1 MDQKPNEI
9 RVVGARADKKMVVFY
24 LESGEELI
32 IKQGD
37 HRLGD
42 LLDVVIPITSR
53 GETAVVSL
61 QDFSVYAAFEQKSQG
76 LTKFFRIAKDKVKG
90 FFGGQTN
97 THETHIPEEGKQAI
111 LRAIAGEVMT
121 EDEVIEHGKP
131 IDPTDEIA
139 ENEVVVAVVTTPATE
154 TAPAKKAVIPGVQ
167 SLKPLINHAVKTNS
181 VGVQAFLARCA
192 QFIDKRQH
200 SVDDLMRFLEK
211 GDLPLADDGSIIAYK
226 MLNTFRGDAS
236 GETFV
241 DCHSGKIQQRVGSYV
256 CVNEN
261 LVDLNR
267 RNECSNGLHIARRGY
282 LSSFGGDV
290 CVLCKIDPED
300 VMVVPHNDPNKVR
313 VKGYHIL
320 GKLSD
325 EAKQLLKSGRAMTGE
340 ETALKMVYDAI
351 KGNHIDRIE
360 RVQVNGQMGTNVVV
374 TKLNHDR
381 NKGRDGY
388 EYAGSDLS
396 KAAALDDETNVV
408 GTVDPREIN
417 KKVTEEMAKVQQER
431 QTGVPVSEGI
441 IGNNPTMV
449 ILDDIHSGVEP
460 EEDED
465 DVAGSGD
472 DEADESTSPT
482 YGDYQGE
489 HPDEVREDAR
499 VTEEVIAMTPE
510 EKQALNE
517 MAPEI
522 TDRLAAKPEAP
533 KASAIADLLLDFQT
547 APDGLQKNTAAQALV
562 AFKKSKKKGWDKLG
576 VDQKTADAIVL
587 AASAGSGTKEEKQPE
602 MVTPY
607 VSKKDV
613 EEAFP
618 AKTEVVNNPPSE
630 EGMKT
635 IKRALKEA
643 PKKEA
648 SSSGSKPKTKAEQ
661 AREIFNTGDMGAL
674 VAFKKS
680 VKKGWTV
687 LGFTDAEIKKIEGK

>member
-9 RVVGARADKKMVVFY
+9 RVVGARADKKMAVFY

-97 THETHIPEEGKQAI
+97 THETHILEEGKQAI

-192 QFIDKRQH
+192 QFIDKRPH
-200 SVDDLMRFLEK
+200 STDDLMRFLEK

-226 MLNTFRGDAS
+226 MLNTFRDAS

-241 DCHSGKIQQRVGSYV
+241 DCHSGNIQQKVGSYV

-267 RNECSNGLHIARRGY
+267 RTECSNGLHIARRGY
-282 LSSFGGDV
+282 LCSFGGDV

-320 GKLSD
+320 GKLSE
-325 EAKQLLKSGRAMTGE
+325 EATKLLKSGRAMTGE

-351 KGNHIDRIE
+351 EGNHIDRIE

-374 TKLNHDR
+374 TKLKYDR
-381 NKGRDGY
+381 NKGRDDY

-417 KKVTEEMAKVQQER
+417 KKVTEEMAK
-431 QTGVPVSEGI
+431 
-441 IGNNPTMV
+441 
-449 ILDDIHSGVEP
+449 
-460 EEDED
+460 
-465 DVAGSGD
+465 
-472 DEADESTSPT
+472 
-482 YGDYQGE
+482 
-489 HPDEVREDAR
+489 
-499 VTEEVIAMTPE
+499 
-510 EKQALNE
+510 
-517 MAPEI
+517 
-522 TDRLAAKPEAP
+522 
-533 KASAIADLLLDFQT
+533 
-547 APDGLQKNTAAQALV
+547 
-562 AFKKSKKKGWDKLG
+562 
-576 VDQKTADAIVL
+576 
-587 AASAGSGTKEEKQPE
+587 
-602 MVTPY
+602 
-607 VSKKDV
+607 
-613 EEAFP
+613 
-618 AKTEVVNNPPSE
+618 
-630 EGMKT
+630 
-635 IKRALKEA
+635 ALKEA

>member
-226 MLNTFRGDAS
+226 MLNTFKGDAS

-256 CVNEN
+256 CVNED

-320 GKLSD
+320 GKLSE
-325 EAKQLLKSGRAMTGE
+325 EAKKLLKSDRAMTGE
-340 ETALKMVYDAI
+340 EAALKMVYDAI

-360 RVQVNGQMGTNVVV
+360 RVQVNGQMGSNVVI
-374 TKLNHDR
+374 TKLKHDR

-408 GTVDPREIN
+408 GAVDPREIN
-417 KKVTEEMAKVQQER
+417 KKVTEEMAKVQQEQ
-431 QTGVPVSEGI
+431 QTGVPISEGI
-441 IGNNPTMV
+441 IGNNPGIIV
-449 ILDDIHSGVEP
+449 IDGLETNPADESGQSTGFGVEP

-472 DEADESTSPT
+472 EDPNPDAGVTGT
-482 YGDYQGE
+482 LTGE
-489 HPDEVREDAR
+489 GTA
-499 VTEEVIAMTPE
+499 
-510 EKQALNE
+510 
-517 MAPEI
+517 
-522 TDRLAAKPEAP
+522 
-533 KASAIADLLLDFQT
+533 ASAKAKTSALDDLLMDFQT

-576 VDQKTADAIVL
+576 VDQKTADAIVS
-587 AASAGSGTKEEKQPE
+587 AAAAGSGTKEEKQPE
-602 MVTPY
+602 
-607 VSKKDV
+607 
-613 EEAFP
+613 
-618 AKTEVVNNPPSE
+618 VVNNPPSD

-661 AREIFNTGDMGAL
+661 AREIFNSGDMGAL